1 MSAFTLIVHLQAKPE
16 KVDQFMEMALENAAA
31 SRSNEPGCRQF
42 DVLVDPE
49 DKTRIAFYEVYDN
62 KQAFEVHQQTP
73 HFKKYF
79 ENALPLLA
87 DRERTFFNRVA
98 P

>member
-1 MSAFTLIVHLQAKPE
+1 
-16 KVDQFMEMALENAAA
+16 MEMALENAAA
-31 SRSNEPGCRQF
+31 ARLTERGCQQF

-49 DKTRIAFYEVYDN
+49 DRTKIAFYEVYDDR
-62 KQAFEVHQQTP
+62 QAFETHLETA

-79 ENALPLLA
+79 ENALPLLVE
-87 DRERTFFNRVA
+87 RERRFFNRVA

>member
-1 MSAFTLIVHLQAKPE
+1 MSAFTLIVHLKAKPDQ
-16 KVDQFMEMALENAAA
+16 VDQFMEMALENAAA
-31 SRSNEPGCRQF
+31 TRSTEPGCQQF

-62 KQAFEVHQQTP
+62 KQAFETHQQTP

-79 ENALPLLA
+79 EHALPLLA
-87 DRERTFFNRVA
+87 DRERTFFSRIA

>member
-1 MSAFTLIVHLQAKPE
+1 MSAFTLIVHLQIKPDQ
-16 KVDQFMEMALENAAA
+16 VDRFMEMALENAAA
-31 SRSNEPGCRQF
+31 SRSSESGCQQF

-49 DKTRIAFYEVYDN
+49 DPTKIAFYEVYDN
-62 KQAFEVHQQTP
+62 KQAFESHLETA

-79 ENALPLLA
+79 EHAVPLLA
-87 DRERTFFNRVA
+87 ERARTFFNRIA

>member
-1 MSAFTLIVHLQAKPE
+1 MSAFTLVVHLQAKPDQ
-16 KVDQFMEMALENAAA
+16 VDQFMEMALENAAA
-31 SRSNEPGCRQF
+31 TRSTESGCQQF
-42 DVLVDPE
+42 DVLVDP
-49 DKTRIAFYEVYDN
+49 DDRTKIAFYEVYDN
-62 KQAFEVHQQTP
+62 KQAFETHLETP

-87 DRERTFFNRVA
+87 ERERRFFTRVA

>member
-1 MSAFTLIVHLQAKPE
+1 MSAFTLIVNLQAKP
-16 KVDQFMEMALENAAA
+16 DQVERFMEMALENAAA
-31 SRSNEPGCRQF
+31 SRNTEPGCRQF

-49 DKTRIAFYEVYDN
+49 DPTRIAFYEVYDN
-62 KQAFEVHQQTP
+62 KQAFESHLETA

-79 ENALPLLA
+79 EHAVPLLDERA
-87 DRERTFFNRVA
+87 RTFFNRVA

>member
-1 MSAFTLIVHLQAKPE
+1 MSAFALVVHLQAKPDQ
-16 KVDQFMEMALENAAA
+16 VDQFMEMALENAAA
-31 SRSNEPGCRQF
+31 ARSTEPGCQQF
-42 DVLVDPE
+42 DVLVDP
-49 DKTRIAFYEVYDN
+49 DDRTKIAFYEVYDN
-62 KQAFEVHQQTP
+62 KQAFETHLETP

-87 DRERTFFNRVA
+87 ERERRFFTRVA

>member
-1 MSAFTLIVHLQAKPE
+1 MSAFTLIVHLQAKPDQ
-16 KVDQFMEMALENAAA
+16 VDQFMEMALENAAA
-31 SRSNEPGCRQF
+31 TRSTEPGCQQF

-62 KQAFEVHQQTP
+62 KQAFETHQQTP

-87 DRERTFFNRVA
+87 DRERTFFSRVA

>member
-1 MSAFTLIVHLQAKPE
+1 MSAFTLIVNLQARPDQ
-16 KVDQFMEMALENAAA
+16 VDRFMEMALENAAA
-31 SRSNEPGCRQF
+31 TRSTESGCRQF

-49 DKTRIAFYEVYDN
+49 DRTRIAFYEVYDS
-62 KQAFEVHQQTP
+62 KQAFETHQQTP

-79 ENALPLLA
+79 ENAVPLLA
-87 DRERTFFNRVA
+87 DRARTFFTRVA

>member
-1 MSAFTLIVHLQAKPE
+1 MSAFALIVQLQAKPE
-16 KVDQFMEMALENAAA
+16 ELDRFMEMALENAAA
-31 SRSNEPGCRQF
+31 TRSTEPGCRQF

-49 DKTRIAFYEVYDN
+49 NATRIAFYEVYDDN
-62 KQAFEVHQQTP
+62 DAFEAHQQTA

-79 ENALPLLA
+79 KNAVPLLA
-87 DRERTFFNRVA
+87 DRERTFFTRVA

>member
-1 MSAFTLIVHLQAKPE
+1 MSAFTLMVHLRARPDQ
-16 KVDQFMEMALENAAA
+16 VDRFMEMALENAAA
-31 SRSNEPGCRQF
+31 ARSTEPGCRQF

-49 DKTRIAFYEVYDN
+49 DATRIAFYEVYDD
-62 KQAFEVHQQTP
+62 KLAFEAHLQTP

-79 ENALPLLA
+79 DNAVPLLA
-87 DRERTFFNRVA
+87 ERERQFFSRVA